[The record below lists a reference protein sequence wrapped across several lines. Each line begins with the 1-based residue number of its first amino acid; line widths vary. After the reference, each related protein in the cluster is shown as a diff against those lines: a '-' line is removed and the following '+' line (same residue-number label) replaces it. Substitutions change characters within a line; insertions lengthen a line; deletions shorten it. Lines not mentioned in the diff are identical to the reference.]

1 MTLIETR
8 FAGAWIIEPRVFA
21 DQRGWFMESWNRQ
34 TFAEHGIDVE
44 FVQDNHSR
52 SCLGT
57 VRGLHFQ
64 SPPAAQAKLV
74 RCVAGTVWD
83 VIVDIRAGSST
94 YGLWE
99 GHELSASNFRMLY
112 VPTGFAHGFC
122 VLSDVAEI
130 QYKCSTLYA
139 PACGRGIAWD
149 DPGLGI
155 EWPVDE
161 PLLSDQDRRHPRLQ
175 DLPAYFEV

>member
-8 FAGAWIIEPRVFA
+8 FTGAWIIEPRVFV

-34 TFAEHGIDVE
+34 TFAEHGIDAE

-52 SCLGT
+52 SCLNT

-74 RCVAGTVWD
+74 RCVLGTVWD
-83 VIVDIRAGSST
+83 VIVDIRMGSAT
-94 YGLWE
+94 YGTWE

-112 VPTGFAHGFC
+112 VPIGFAHGFC
-122 VLSDVAEI
+122 VLSETAEI
-130 QYKCSTLYA
+130 QYKCSTFYA
-139 PACGRGIAWD
+139 PACGRGVAWD

-155 EWPVDE
+155 DWPVHE

-175 DLPAYFEV
+175 DLPAYFEA